1 VKFLLAKRVF
11 WGATVSN
18 FRYFRMSA
26 ASDLYCMLMAEF
38 LVAAKGTLRA
48 RQLIVC
54 FCFHFKPAFRGCMI
68 AIHGI
73 DSEKATALFLI
84 VSSRLNLTKR
94 LQCNRTAM

>member
-1 VKFLLAKRVF
+1 MARIGAITLISHYISLQIADCKGFTVNFLLAMRVF

-48 RQLIVC
+48 RFGNWQR
-54 FCFHFKPAFRGCMI
+54 A
-68 AIHGI
+68 
-73 DSEKATALFLI
+73 
-84 VSSRLNLTKR
+84 
-94 LQCNRTAM
+94 